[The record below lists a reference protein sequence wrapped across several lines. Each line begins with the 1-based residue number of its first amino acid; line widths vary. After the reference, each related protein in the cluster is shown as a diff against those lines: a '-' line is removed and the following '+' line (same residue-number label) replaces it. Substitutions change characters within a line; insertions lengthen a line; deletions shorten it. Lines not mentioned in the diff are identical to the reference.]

1 MDEKYYVI
9 ALDWD
14 ELNHLIRLVGI
25 DIGWQRKRG
34 NEDKVAIAQSI
45 YGKLKAAAHSPR
57 RLVRGK
63 EGVWYVER
71 RA

>member
-1 MDEKYYVI
+1 MDEKYHVI

-14 ELNHLIRLVGI
+14 ELNHLLHLVGV
-25 DIGWQRKRG
+25 DIGWQIKHG
-34 NEDKVAIAQSI
+34 HEDKAAIAKSI
-45 YGKLKAAAHSPR
+45 YGKLKAAKNSPR
-57 RLVRGK
+57 RLVRGP